1 MNIKVNVA
9 LVKNQRVKGSATV
22 VFDDCFKVRD
32 IVILAKN
39 DTGELYIS
47 MPFKTLKNGN
57 KISIAY
63 PLNPEFRAELQQA
76 ILDEYVCLRQMMLA
90 SPMMTASPNDVW
102 LRHILLQTSHHCER
116 SEQHHYAKHNFI
128 WLSQTSLNLYCL
140 LV

>member
-22 VFDDCFKVRD
+22 VFDDCLKVRD
-32 IVILAKN
+32 IVILTKN

-63 PLNPEFRAELQQA
+63 PLNPEFRAELQKA
-76 ILDEYVCLRQMMLA
+76 ILDEYMKLVEQENKTGNENSPETEA
-90 SPMMTASPNDVW
+90 SVATDLDDSA
-102 LRHILLQTSHHCER
+102 E
-116 SEQHHYAKHNFI
+116 EE
-128 WLSQTSLNLYCL
+128 
-140 LV
+140 

>member
-32 IVILAKN
+32 IVILTKN

-76 ILDEYVCLRQMMLA
+76 ILDEYMRLLEQDEKDMAKDENSSETEA
-90 SPMMTASPNDVW
+90 SSTTDLDDSA
-102 LRHILLQTSHHCER
+102 E
-116 SEQHHYAKHNFI
+116 EE
-128 WLSQTSLNLYCL
+128 
-140 LV
+140 

>member
-1 MNIKVNVA
+1 MNLLFFQARLFTVRVRLKLRASVA
-9 LVKNQRVKGSATV
+9 LSP
-22 VFDDCFKVRD
+22 VFS

-76 ILDEYVCLRQMMLA
+76 ILDEYMRLLEQDEKNMAKDENSSETEA
-90 SPMMTASPNDVW
+90 SATTDLDDSA
-102 LRHILLQTSHHCER
+102 E
-116 SEQHHYAKHNFI
+116 EE
-128 WLSQTSLNLYCL
+128 
-140 LV
+140 